1 MYGLQPWLEARPAAV
16 GSLDDDYYCIT
27 TLPGLNA
34 VPSCVRKKIARM
46 WITLHERTVFDELA
60 GNGQGD
66 DRPGRS
72 LPEDLAFE
80 LYLQDFSW
88 QANQAGL
95 GHVGRPVR
103 PVI

>member
-1 MYGLQPWLEARPAAV
+1 MYGLQPWLEVRPAAV

-34 VPSCVRKKIARM
+34 VPACVRKKFARM
-46 WITLHERTVFDELA
+46 WITLDERTVFEVL
-60 GNGQGD
+60 GRNGQGD
-66 DRPGRS
+66 DRSGPS
-72 LPEDLAFE
+72 QADLAFE

-103 PVI
+103 PFI